1 MRRAAAVDANQT
13 AIIRA
18 LRKAGVS
25 VQPLHTVGQGCPDII
40 AGFRGVNYLLE
51 LKDGSR
57 ATAGPSGA
65 MKLRGSPQN
74 DTASK
79 HDMDGPGSHAV
90 GTRLRRRGHIAEA
103 GMQRR

>member
-1 MRRAAAVDANQT
+1 MRRAAAVDANQM

-51 LKDGSR
+51 LKDGSKPPSER
-57 ATAGPSGA
+57 RLTEAQKVWHANWRGQVSICESLDDVAT
-65 MKLRGSPQN
+65 LVNVWR
-74 DTASK
+74 
-79 HDMDGPGSHAV
+79 V
-90 GTRLRRRGHIAEA
+90 L
-103 GMQRR
+103 

>member
-40 AGFRGVNYLLE
+40 AGFRGLE
-51 LKDGSR
+51 NG
-57 ATAGPSGA
+57 
-65 MKLRGSPQN
+65 
-74 DTASK
+74 
-79 HDMDGPGSHAV
+79 
-90 GTRLRRRGHIAEA
+90 
-103 GMQRR
+103 

>member
-25 VQPLHTVGQGCPDII
+25 VQPLHTVCPDII

-51 LKDGSR
+51 LKDGSKP
-57 ATAGPSGA
+57 PSERRLTDA
-65 MKLRGSPQN
+65 QLRWHVLWSGQVS
-74 DTASK
+74 
-79 HDMDGPGSHAV
+79 
-90 GTRLRRRGHIAEA
+90 IAESVDEA
-103 GMQRR
+103 LGIVGVTADG

>member
-51 LKDGSR
+51 IKDGSKS
-57 ATAGPSGA
+57 PSARGLTDA
-65 MKLRGSPQN
+65 QLRWHVLWS
-74 DTASK
+74 
-79 HDMDGPGSHAV
+79 
-90 GTRLRRRGHIAEA
+90 GHVSIAESVDDA
-103 GMQRR
+103 LGIVGVTADG